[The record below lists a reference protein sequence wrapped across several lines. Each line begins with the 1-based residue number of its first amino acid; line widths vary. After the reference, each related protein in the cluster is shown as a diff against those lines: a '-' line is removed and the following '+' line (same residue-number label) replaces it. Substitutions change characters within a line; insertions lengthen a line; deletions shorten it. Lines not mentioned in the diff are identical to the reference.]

1 MCDLTLFI
9 TGRSMGNLATCY
21 SELGRHQEAL
31 VLNEEA
37 LKFNLRVLPENHP
50 DLDDSYAKV
59 CLSYLRYPH
68 YFHRA
73 IEKARES
80 LRIAQANLPPSHP
93 RIFKIQGFV
102 SIIEMVKEP
111 PQDDWDC
118 DNPCFRF
125 STT

>member
-21 SELGRHQEAL
+21 SDLGRHQEAL

-59 CLSYLRYPH
+59 CMSYLQSGDLH

-73 IEKARES
+73 MEKARES

-93 RIFKIQGFV
+93 RIRKIQGLV
-102 SIIEMVKEP
+102 SIIEMVKKP
-111 PQDDWDC
+111 LA
-118 DNPCFRF
+118 R
-125 STT
+125 